1 MKLTLMIEGSPA
13 VIAAVLAALP
23 GGATI
28 VTEQQELP
36 LHQSQH
42 VETFA
47 PDSFPTLHGAT
58 EPTDADDGQP
68 DTGAPA
74 VDSAGVPWDARI
86 HASSKATVADG
97 TWRMKRGV
105 DKAVVDAVTA
115 ELNGQQPVAVETP
128 PMPVM
133 PEMPVA
139 VEPMPMPVTE
149 PTVAPMP
156 TAEPVATPMPVA
168 QPEPV
173 PAAASPV
180 TGAAITIPEF
190 MQKLSAQMTGPDA
203 KITNEYLA
211 EVVGK
216 FNAAYGTTFV
226 TVNDFFTAPDKLPAL
241 VQMITLDG
249 KW

>member
-28 VTEQQELP
+28 VTSEPELP
-36 LHQSQH
+36 L
-42 VETFA
+42 TPA
-47 PDSFPTLHGAT
+47 PAAQTAVTAT
-58 EPTDADDGQP
+58 EPVTFTEPTANGLAPVDADDNAP
-68 DTGAPA
+68 ADPGAPL

-86 HASSKATVADG
+86 HASSKGTVADG
-97 TWRMKRGV
+97 TWRMKRNV
-105 DKAVVDAVTA
+105 DKAVVDAIMP
-115 ELNGQQPVAVETP
+115 ELLGQQPAAAVVP

-133 PEMPVA
+133 P
-139 VEPMPMPVTE
+139 VEPMPMPV
-149 PTVAPMP
+149 
-156 TAEPVATPMPVA
+156 AEPAVPPMPVA
-168 QPEPV
+168 EPQPEPV
-173 PAAASPV
+173 AAPV
-180 TGAAITIPEF
+180 TGGPITIPEF
-190 MQKLSAQMTGPDA
+190 MQKLSVQMTGPDA
-203 KITNEYLA
+203 PITNEYLA
-211 EVVGK
+211 EAVGK

>member
-23 GGATI
+23 GGATV
-28 VTEQQELP
+28 VTDQQELP
-36 LHQSQH
+36 LDP
-42 VETFA
+42 A
-47 PDSFPTLHGAT
+47 PAPQTAVTAT
-58 EPTDADDGQP
+58 EPVGSTAIPTSDPVDA
-68 DTGAPA
+68 GAPQ

-86 HASSKATVADG
+86 HASSKATVSAG

-105 DKAVVDAVTA
+105 DQATVDAVLA
-115 ELNGQQPVAVETP
+115 ELTGQNQAVSP
-128 PMPVM
+128 MPIPMPVM
-133 PEMPVA
+133 P
-139 VEPMPMPVTE
+139 VEPMPMPVTDMPAVGIVPE
-149 PTVAPMP
+149 PA
-156 TAEPVATPMPVA
+156 AIPMPVA
-168 QPEPV
+168 EPGTVNTLLTPQPEP
-173 PAAASPV
+173 AA

-226 TVNDFFTAPDKLPAL
+226 TVNDFFTAPHQLPAL